1 MQIMLVALSS
11 SPVVSRSRGTDLEMG
26 SPKTRTADKLTRT
39 REWWLAGWLAC
50 FVLDIRDIHNNKY
63 IKSGT

>member
-39 REWWLAGWLAC
+39 REWWLAC
-50 FVLDIRDIHNNKY
+50 FVLDIRDIHNNKH